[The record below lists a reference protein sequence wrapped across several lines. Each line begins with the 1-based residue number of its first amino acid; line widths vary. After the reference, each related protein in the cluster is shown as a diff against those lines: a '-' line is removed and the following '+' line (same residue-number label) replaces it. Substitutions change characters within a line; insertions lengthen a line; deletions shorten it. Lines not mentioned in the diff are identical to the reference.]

1 MGCQIDWKTRL
12 WASPQ
17 SSLQISIYSLW
28 RDEIWKA
35 CTWQDSIHFSL
46 FQRVGN
52 TRPPWRG
59 DAVDVTFSA
68 WSLTTA
74 TMQQCVQVQLQQS
87 DRFVLHKPPL
97 VSSGKNFGSYL
108 FMILPME
115 PLCVPRLSSQML
127 WEGIKGRKSCL
138 FLRVHSYYILR
149 WQL

>member
-1 MGCQIDWKTRL
+1 MGGQIDWKTRL
-12 WASPQ
+12 WASAQ

-35 CTWQDSIHFSL
+35 CTWQDFTHFSL
-46 FQRVGN
+46 FQRGN
-52 TRPPWRG
+52 TRPLWSG
-59 DAVDVTFSA
+59 DAVDVTSSA

-74 TMQQCVQVQLQQS
+74 TIQQCAQVQLQHS
-87 DRFVLHKPPL
+87 DRFVLHKLPL

-115 PLCVPRLSSQML
+115 LLREPCLSSQML
-127 WEGIKGRKSCL
+127 WKGIKGRKSCL
-138 FLRVHSYYILR
+138 FLRVHSYYILS